1 MAHHPALLE
10 MKYGTTTLACNHPV
24 EVVATGMRLASQR
37 VVVKTDMIAT
47 ILQNTDP
54 LGGILENVRHSG
66 RRTVIMSDLPPPKVV
81 TLLAFTELQ
90 LVRQSLTTSRRPT
103 KTIHMDG
110 SIPSRT

>member
-10 MKYGTTTLACNHPV
+10 MKYGTTTLACNHLV

-47 ILQNTDP
+47 IL
-54 LGGILENVRHSG
+54 ENVRHSG
-66 RRTVIMSDLPPPKVV
+66 RRTAIMSDLPPPKVV